1 MQKNLPNSSKTL
13 IASLCEE
20 DSKNAP
26 ALLMETL
33 SINIMFVTIESIS
46 LLRKMQSARFDV
58 ISRQKMTRTEM
69 TNPETSLV
77 IESTCHPLQG
87 KVSQTPPL

>member
-13 IASLCEE
+13 RASLCEE
-20 DSKNAP
+20 DSKHAP

-33 SINIMFVTIESIS
+33 SINITFVTIESIS

-58 ISRQKMTRTEM
+58 ISRL
-69 TNPETSLV
+69 SLRHHW
-77 IESTCHPLQG
+77 S
-87 KVSQTPPL
+87 